1 MLFPKHAFEQDWLK
15 RQAKTLGGCA
25 PQILER
31 CVHAL
36 TLLGHLQES
45 GLPFVFRGG
54 TCILLH
60 LPEIHRLSIDIDIIC
75 AVTGKELE
83 SVLEEIGKRAPFTR
97 HEESVRDGDRLPR
110 RRHFKFFY
118 PSALNVNEFAPPSV
132 MLDVVEEEDLIH
144 KLESKPITTGFLV
157 AEREI
162 RVQLPTLDS
171 LLADKLTAFA
181 PSTTGVPLRKEDGTA
196 GDVVQVVKQ
205 LFDVGVLFGHATNGT
220 DVLETYDRAQ
230 AQEAK
235 YRGGIHSREATLDDT
250 IAHCVAASPLK
261 PKVQN
266 TFPEHALLRDGYL
279 GMRGHLTRKFTEQDF
294 RTMAARTAVL
304 AAHLRAGAVMDF
316 KAVRYAGSKEQNDA
330 LRAASFNNTP
340 WVWADGLRQ
349 VNPEAYHYWL
359 LASRLLGIAVA

>member
-1 MLFPKHAFEQDWLK
+1 MLPKHAFEPDWLK
-15 RQAKTLGGCA
+15 KQARTMGGCA
-25 PQILER
+25 PQILEK
-31 CVHAL
+31 CVYAL
-36 TLLGHLQES
+36 TLLGHLQEA

-75 AVTGKELE
+75 RVTGKDLE
-83 SVLEEIGKRAPFTR
+83 NVLEEVGKRKPFTS
-97 HEESVRDGDRLPR
+97 HEESVRDGDRMPR
-110 RRHFKFFY
+110 RRHFKFYY
-118 PSALNVNEFAPPSV
+118 PSALNLSEFAPPSV
-132 MLDVVEEEDLIH
+132 MLDVVEENDLIH
-144 KLESKPITTGFLV
+144 KLESKPITTGFLE

-181 PSTTGVPLRKEDGTA
+181 PTTTGVPLRTKEGTP

-205 LFDVGVLFGHATNGT
+205 LFDVGMLFGHAGNGA

-230 AQEAK
+230 AQEAG

-250 IAHCVAASPLK
+250 IANCIAASPLK

-266 TFPEHALLRDGYL
+266 TFPNHPLLRDGYL
-279 GMRGHLTRKFTEQDF
+279 GMRGHLTRNFSEQDF
-294 RTMAARTAVL
+294 RTMAARTAAL
-304 AAHLRAGAVMDF
+304 AAHLKTGVTIDF
-316 KAVRYAGSKEQNDA
+316 GA
-330 LRAASFNNTP
+330 LRYTGSNEQIEILRQATFNNTP
-340 WVWADGLRQ
+340 WDWADGLRQ

-359 LASRLLGIAVA
+359 AAARLLGIAVK

>member
-1 MLFPKHAFEQDWLK
+1 MFPKHAFEQDWLK
-15 RQAKTLGGCA
+15 GQARAMGGCA

-36 TLLGHLQES
+36 TLLGHLEES

-83 SVLEEIGKRAPFTR
+83 SVLDAVGRRPPFTR

-118 PSALNVNEFAPPSV
+118 SSALNVNEYAPPSV
-132 MLDVVEEEDLIH
+132 MLDVVEEVEEIH
-144 KLESKPITTGFLV
+144 KLESKPITTGFLE
-157 AEREI
+157 AENEI
-162 RVQLPTLDS
+162 KVLLPTVSS

-181 PSTTGVPLRKEDGTA
+181 PSTTGVPLWKKDGTP

-205 LFDVGVLFGHATNGT
+205 LFDVGMLFDHATNGA
-220 DVLETYDRAQ
+220 DFQETYDRAQ
-230 AQEAK
+230 AQEAN
-235 YRGGIHSREATLDDT
+235 YRGGIHSREATLEDT
-250 IAHCVAASPLK
+250 IAHCIAASPLK

-266 TFPEHALLRDGYL
+266 TFPEYALLRDGYL
-279 GMRGHLTRKFTEQDF
+279 GMRGHLTRKFSEQDF
-294 RTMAARTAVL
+294 RAMAARTALL
-304 AAHLRAGAVMDF
+304 AAHLQTRNIIDF
-316 KAVRYAGSKEQNDA
+316 ESARYAGTKEQIAA
-330 LRAASFNNTP
+330 LRAASFNNTQ
-340 WVWADGLRQ
+340 WDWADGLRQ

-359 LASRLLGIAVA
+359 AASRLLGIGG

>member
-1 MLFPKHAFEQDWLK
+1 MFPKHAFEQDWLK
-15 RQAKTLGGCA
+15 RQSKTMGGCA

-83 SVLEEIGKRAPFTR
+83 SVLEAVGKRPPFTR

-132 MLDVVEEEDLIH
+132 MLDVVEETDVIH
-144 KLESKPITTGFLV
+144 KLESKPITTGFLE
-157 AEREI
+157 AESEI
-162 RVQLPTLDS
+162 QVQLPTVDS

-181 PSTTGVPLRKEDGTA
+181 PTTTGVPLRTKAGTP

-205 LFDVGVLFGHATNGT
+205 LFDVGMLFDHATNGT
-220 DVLETYDRAQ
+220 DVLETYSRAQ
-230 AQEAK
+230 AQEAN

-250 IAHCVAASPLK
+250 IAHCIAASPLK

-294 RTMAARTAVL
+294 RTMAARTAFL
-304 AAHLRAGAVMDF
+304 AAQLQTGSVIDF
-316 KAVRYAGSKEQNDA
+316 ESVRYAGTKEQIDA
-330 LRAASFNNTP
+330 LRAGSFNNTT
-340 WVWADGLRQ
+340 WDWADGLRQ

-359 LASRLLGIAVA
+359 AAARLLGISGKK